1 MIQNRAGIPVVA
13 SGGLTAPAAAGCLS
27 SSSLFPS
34 PPLSRLL
41 LPLFSS
47 ADILTVVVSLSSWC
61 GCPVIWPDLIAKV
74 SDGAPVVVFWV
85 TGVSSGVMRG
95 GWLRSQLWIS
105 SGCSGSGGDSLL
117 AVLLAGFFVL
127 GQQSRW
133 QRVLLA
139 PLQIGCSSAVP
150 CPVVLAS
157 LSRAESGGCGGLW
170 FVDSPPRCSPIVV
183 YYDSGFPMV
192 SSHQQVVGLCSKA
205 IFWRRVPGQAIIYR
219 LVLICLLV
227 PSFEAP
233 DPACCALQPNP
244 SSASCVVFPL
254 ALGYIPKSCFPF
266 CFLLL
271 YLLDS
276 TKKTHSAINKGGEN
290 WTDSYWDEFASLP
303 PIVPDGPIA
312 IYGLGGGTAARLI
325 LELYPSTQLEGWEI
339 DDILIEKAREYM
351 ELSELDKL
359 TSKGGSLR
367 VLIDDALSLSEDVS
381 GKYAGNVWI
390 IVDLFADGKDLDQLQ
405 QILQMVM
412 FEYGLLYGPFGKDL
426 GLPFCLTQKLKRSSA
441 ENSRR
446 PETLAV
452 ELSPLLSCAASLSSL
467 SLSSPAPSVELSPL
481 LSCAASLSS
490 LYLSSP
496 APCSGGGDQISIS
509 SPLPLVSR
517 SRSRLRWSVLNP
529 SCSHVLYTPLCWS

>member
-61 GCPVIWPDLIAKV
+61 GCPVGSEAVVRRSYESEIWPDLIAKV

-117 AVLLAGFFVL
+117 APSFVL

-219 LVLICLLV
+219 LVLICLL
-227 PSFEAP
+227 
-233 DPACCALQPNP
+233 
-244 SSASCVVFPL
+244 
-254 ALGYIPKSCFPF
+254 
-266 CFLLL
+266 
-271 YLLDS
+271 
-276 TKKTHSAINKGGEN
+276 KTHSAINKGGEN

-381 GKYAGNVWI
+381 GKYAVN
-390 IVDLFADGKDLDQLQ
+390 DLDQLQ
-405 QILQMVM
+405 QILQM
-412 FEYGLLYGPFGKDL
+412 
-426 GLPFCLTQKLKRSSA
+426 
-441 ENSRR
+441 
-446 PETLAV
+446 
-452 ELSPLLSCAASLSSL
+452 
-467 SLSSPAPSVELSPL
+467 
-481 LSCAASLSS
+481 
-490 LYLSSP
+490 
-496 APCSGGGDQISIS
+496 
-509 SPLPLVSR
+509 
-517 SRSRLRWSVLNP
+517 
-529 SCSHVLYTPLCWS
+529 

>member
-381 GKYAGNVWI
+381 GKYAVNFIYFIVI
-390 IVDLFADGKDLDQLQ
+390 ITSRGGPMHNISVVCCCTHTSFLFSLHYKIYLNTSKLNMCFTQSLIKYLLHTCNDRGRPITKHPILGHFVLAIQKGK
-405 QILQMVM
+405 
-412 FEYGLLYGPFGKDL
+412 K
-426 GLPFCLTQKLKRSSA
+426 
-441 ENSRR
+441 NSH
-446 PETLAV
+446 L
-452 ELSPLLSCAASLSSL
+452 SL
-467 SLSSPAPSVELSPL
+467 SLRFFF
-481 LSCAASLSS
+481 LSS
-490 LYLSSP
+490 SFSFGQEHVKELKLFVVLLME
-496 APCSGGGDQISIS
+496 A
-509 SPLPLVSR
+509 L
-517 SRSRLRWSVLNP
+517 LRNGTALTSLLK
-529 SCSHVLYTPLCWS
+529 S